1 MECKPNYYAI
11 LPANVRYDGR
21 LGASEKLM
29 FAELTALAQKD
40 GYAFAGNRYFAELYG
55 VDARTVRRWISHL
68 ETLGY
73 LYVDLVRNSKGAI
86 DFRRV
91 VPLSQPPD
99 IERGVGTKM
108 SYPSGQKCPH
118 NNININ
124 NTPIVPVEQALG
136 FAQFWELY
144 PKRVAKQAAAKAFGR
159 IKPDEALMRKILDAV
174 QRQKDSPQWREEGGK
189 YIPNPATWLNGRR
202 WEDEE
207 QEARPEHVGIKFFE

>member
-1 MECKPNYYAI
+1 M
-11 LPANVRYDGR
+11 
-21 LGASEKLM
+21 
-29 FAELTALAQKD
+29 
-40 GYAFAGNRYFAELYG
+40 
-55 VDARTVRRWISHL
+55 
-68 ETLGY
+68 
-73 LYVDLVRNSKGAI
+73 
-86 DFRRV
+86 
-91 VPLSQPPD
+91 
-99 IERGVGTKM
+99 
-108 SYPSGQKCPH
+108 
-118 NNININ
+118 
-124 NTPIVPVEQALG
+124 EQALG